1 VHYLWRIEKRNLAW
15 SVFIFP
21 EISSYV
27 KIFFWTVF
35 SGEVEVFPG
44 NVAAAQLIYRCL
56 NALSTDGS
64 PLQANVTGSATSE
77 DGTTQTI
84 TIQIPTQQQETED
97 DETTPCFLAIQEEEE
112 EGVDTGGITIPADP
126 DPDIV
131 PDGS

>member
-1 VHYLWRIEKRNLAW
+1 M
-15 SVFIFP
+15 
-21 EISSYV
+21 
-27 KIFFWTVF
+27 
-35 SGEVEVFPG
+35 EVFPG

-126 DPDIV
+126 DPEIV
-131 PDGS
+131 PDDGS